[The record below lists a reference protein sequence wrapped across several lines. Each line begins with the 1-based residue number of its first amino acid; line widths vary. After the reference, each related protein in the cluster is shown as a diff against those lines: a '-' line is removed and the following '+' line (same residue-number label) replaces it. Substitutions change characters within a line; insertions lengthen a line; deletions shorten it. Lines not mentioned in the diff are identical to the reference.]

1 MRRLDQR
8 FGVRRLVAA
17 LVCGNLLPAPRSC
30 DKSQRTKAVTSH
42 RTPKWALRAYCV
54 VIIGACF
61 SCTSFAQTNWPQWR
75 GVNGSGI
82 SSETGLPTEWND
94 SKNIRWKAAI
104 PGRGHSS
111 PIVWGNRIF
120 LTTSIEGPVVPGA
133 EAVRHYHKGQEY
145 LHPDSVGADHSYMM
159 KLFCLDLESGK
170 MIWEKT
176 VYEGTVYDN
185 RHRKNTYA
193 SSTPVTDGRF
203 IYLSFEA
210 EGIYCYDFD
219 GKRIWKS
226 SLGKIAKGGMG
237 PGTSP
242 VLYENLIILQC
253 DQEYG
258 EGSFIAA
265 VDKKSGKEVWRVARD
280 QRRSWATPLLIQ
292 TSQRTELVT
301 SGPNKIIS
309 YDPATGR
316 EWWNAPGVV
325 SNPIPSP
332 VAGRGLVFVTAGS
345 DAKRAYAIRLG
356 GSGDLTGSSNVVWS
370 YDKGTAY
377 VPSPILY
384 NEYLYLL
391 TDAGAITCIEAA
403 TGKVVYQA
411 RIPIAT
417 KFTASPVAYEGKIL
431 FVSEDGDS
439 FILKAGPVPEIL
451 NANGLGEPVYA
462 SPAIVPGRILIRGAS
477 NLYCISNGNSK

>member
-1 MRRLDQR
+1 VTRL
-8 FGVRRLVAA
+8 FYAFVIAICFSAAA
-17 LVCGNLLPAPRSC
+17 LG
-30 DKSQRTKAVTSH
+30 
-42 RTPKWALRAYCV
+42 
-54 VIIGACF
+54 
-61 SCTSFAQTNWPQWR
+61 QTNWPQWR
-75 GVNGSGI
+75 GQNASGV
-82 SSETGLPTEWND
+82 SSETGLPTEWD
-94 SKNIRWKAAI
+94 GSKNIRWKAAI

-111 PIVWGNRIF
+111 PIVWGNKIF

-133 EAVRHYHKGQEY
+133 EAVRHMHKGQEY
-145 LHPDSVGADHSYMM
+145 RHPDSVGADHSYTL
-159 KLFCLDLESGK
+159 KLLCVDLDSGK
-170 MIWEKT
+170 ILWDKT

-185 RHRKNTYA
+185 RHKKNTYA
-193 SSTPVTDGRF
+193 SASPVTDGKF
-203 IYLSFEA
+203 VYLSFEA

-242 VLYENLIILQC
+242 VLYENLLILQA

-265 VDKKSGKEVWRVARD
+265 VDKKNGKEVWRVERD
-280 QRRSWATPLLIQ
+280 QRRSWATPLLIK

-309 YDPATGR
+309 YDPVTGR
-316 EWWNAPGVV
+316 ELWRAPGVI

-332 VAGRGLVFVTAGS
+332 VTGQGLVFVTAGS
-345 DAKRAYAIRLG
+345 DAKRAFAIRLG
-356 GSGDLTGSSNVVWS
+356 GSGDLAGTTNVVWS
-370 YDKGTAY
+370 YEKGTAY

-384 NEYLYLL
+384 NEYLYLI
-391 TDAGAITCIEAA
+391 TDAGAITCLEAA
-403 TGKVVYQA
+403 TGKVIYQA
-411 RIPIAT
+411 RIPMAAS
-417 KFTASPVAYEGKIL
+417 FTASPVAFEGKIM

-439 FILKAGPVPEIL
+439 FLLKAGPVPEIL

-462 SPAIVPGRILIRGAS
+462 SPAIVAGRILIRGQS
-477 NLYCISNGNSK
+477 NLYCIAK

>member
-1 MRRLDQR
+1 MTRL
-8 FGVRRLVAA
+8 FYV
-17 LVCGNLLPAPRSC
+17 LLIA
-30 DKSQRTKAVTSH
+30 T
-42 RTPKWALRAYCV
+42 
-54 VIIGACF
+54 CF
-61 SCTSFAQTNWPQWR
+61 SSTALSQTNWPQWR
-75 GVNGSGI
+75 GLNASGV
-82 SSETGLPTEWND
+82 SSETGLPTDWD
-94 SKNIRWKAAI
+94 GSKNIRWKAAI

-111 PIVWGNRIF
+111 PIVWGNKIF

-133 EAVRHYHKGQEY
+133 EAVRHMHKGQEY
-145 LHPDSVGADHSYMM
+145 RHPDSVGADHSYTL
-159 KLFCLDLESGK
+159 KLLCVDLDSGK
-170 MIWEKT
+170 ILWDKT

-185 RHRKNTYA
+185 RHKKNTYA
-193 SSTPVTDGRF
+193 SATPVTDGKF
-203 IYLSFEA
+203 VYISFEA

-219 GKRIWKS
+219 GKRIWKTS
-226 SLGKIAKGGMG
+226 VGKIAKGGMG

-242 VLYENLIILQC
+242 VLYENLLILQA

-265 VDKKSGKEVWRVARD
+265 VDKKNGKEVWRVERD
-280 QRRSWATPLLIQ
+280 QRRSWATPLLIK

-316 EWWNAPGVV
+316 ELWRAPGVI

-332 VAGRGLVFVTAGS
+332 VTGQGLVFVTAGS
-345 DAKRAYAIRLG
+345 DAKRAFAIRLG
-356 GSGDLTGSSNVVWS
+356 GSGDLEGTTNVVWS
-370 YDKGTAY
+370 YEKGTAY

-384 NEYLYLL
+384 NEYLYLI
-391 TDAGAITCIEAA
+391 TDAGAITCLEAA
-403 TGKVVYQA
+403 TGKVIYQT
-411 RIPIAT
+411 RIPMAAS
-417 KFTASPVAYEGKIL
+417 FTASPVAFEGKIM

-462 SPAIVPGRILIRGAS
+462 SPAIVAGRILIRGQS
-477 NLYCISNGNSK
+477 NLYCIGK

>member
-1 MRRLDQR
+1 MTRLFYVLLLATC
-8 FGVRRLVAA
+8 FGSTA
-17 LVCGNLLPAPRSC
+17 LS
-30 DKSQRTKAVTSH
+30 
-42 RTPKWALRAYCV
+42 
-54 VIIGACF
+54 
-61 SCTSFAQTNWPQWR
+61 QTNWPQWR
-75 GVNGSGI
+75 GLNASGV
-82 SSETGLPTEWND
+82 SSEAGLPTEWD
-94 SKNIRWKAAI
+94 GSKNIRWKAAI

-111 PIVWGNRIF
+111 PIVWGNKIF

-133 EAVRHYHKGQEY
+133 EAVRHMHKGQEY
-145 LHPDSVGADHSYMM
+145 RHPDSVGADHSYTL
-159 KLFCLDLESGK
+159 KLLCVDLDSGK
-170 MIWEKT
+170 ILWDKT

-185 RHRKNTYA
+185 RHKKNTYA
-193 SSTPVTDGRF
+193 SATPVTDGKF
-203 IYLSFEA
+203 VYFSFEA

-219 GKRIWKS
+219 GKRIWKT

-242 VLYENLIILQC
+242 VLYENLLILQA

-265 VDKKSGKEVWRVARD
+265 VDKKNGKEVWRVERD
-280 QRRSWATPLLIQ
+280 QRRSWATPLLIK

-316 EWWNAPGVV
+316 ELWRAPGVI

-332 VAGRGLVFVTAGS
+332 VTGQGLVFVTAGS
-345 DAKRAYAIRLG
+345 DAKRAFAIRLG
-356 GSGDLTGSSNVVWS
+356 GSGDLAGTANVVWS
-370 YDKGTAY
+370 YEKGTAY

-384 NEYLYLL
+384 NEYLYLI
-391 TDAGAITCIEAA
+391 TDAGAITCLEAA
-403 TGKVVYQA
+403 TGKVIYQT
-411 RIPIAT
+411 RIPMAAS
-417 KFTASPVAYEGKIL
+417 FTASPVAFEGKIM

-462 SPAIVPGRILIRGAS
+462 SPAIVAGRILIRGQS
-477 NLYCISNGNSK
+477 NLYCIANGGAQ

>member
-1 MRRLDQR
+1 MTRL
-8 FGVRRLVAA
+8 FYV
-17 LVCGNLLPAPRSC
+17 LLIA
-30 DKSQRTKAVTSH
+30 
-42 RTPKWALRAYCV
+42 
-54 VIIGACF
+54 ACF
-61 SCTSFAQTNWPQWR
+61 SSTALSQTNWPQWR
-75 GVNGSGI
+75 GLNASGV
-82 SSETGLPTEWND
+82 SSETGLPTDWD
-94 SKNIRWKAAI
+94 GSKNIRWKAAI

-111 PIVWGNRIF
+111 PIVWGNKIF

-133 EAVRHYHKGQEY
+133 EAVRHMHKGQEY
-145 LHPDSVGADHSYMM
+145 RHPDSVGADHSYTL
-159 KLFCLDLESGK
+159 KLLCVDLDSGK
-170 MIWEKT
+170 ILWDKT

-185 RHRKNTYA
+185 RHKKNTYA
-193 SSTPVTDGRF
+193 SATPVTDGKF
-203 IYLSFEA
+203 VYISFEA

-219 GKRIWKS
+219 GKRIWKTS
-226 SLGKIAKGGMG
+226 VGKIAKGGMG

-242 VLYENLIILQC
+242 VLYENLLILQA

-265 VDKKSGKEVWRVARD
+265 VDKKNGKEVWRVERD
-280 QRRSWATPLLIQ
+280 QRRSWATPLLIK

-316 EWWNAPGVV
+316 ELWRAPGVI

-332 VAGRGLVFVTAGS
+332 VTGQGLVFVTAGS
-345 DAKRAYAIRLG
+345 DAKRAFAIRLG
-356 GSGDLTGSSNVVWS
+356 GSGDLEGTTNVVWS
-370 YDKGTAY
+370 YEKGTAY

-384 NEYLYLL
+384 NEYLYLI
-391 TDAGAITCIEAA
+391 TDAGAITCLEAA
-403 TGKVVYQA
+403 TGKVIYQT
-411 RIPIAT
+411 RIPMAAS
-417 KFTASPVAYEGKIL
+417 FTASPVAFEGKIM

-462 SPAIVPGRILIRGAS
+462 SPAIVAGRILIRGQS
-477 NLYCISNGNSK
+477 NLYCIGK